1 MRRTACANGV
11 RLMFR
16 RCVSGQQAATARQP
30 SPPPRRRVLDMAR
43 RPKLLYLV
51 SEDWYFVSH
60 RLALAVAA
68 KAAGFDVAVATR
80 VDKHGDTIRDAG
92 IRLIPIDFA
101 RSGLNPVTE
110 LRSMSQL
117 AALYRSEAPDL
128 AHNVALKPVIYG
140 TLAARRA
147 GIPHV
152 VNALMGLGWVFTSDS
167 AKARLLRPLV
177 EVALRHTLRGAGART
192 IVQNADDANVL
203 ATRRLAQPESVRLIR
218 GSGVDPDAYANGPPP
233 AGEPLVVLPARLL
246 AAKGVGEFMQAAA
259 LLKEEGV
266 KARFALVGAPD
277 TENPAAFA
285 RRDIEPFVAA
295 GHVEYWGWRKDMPQ
309 VFAAANIVC
318 LPTFYGEGLPKA
330 LLEGAASARALV
342 ATDVPG
348 CREIV
353 RPGENGWLVPPRDVQ
368 ALADALREAIGQP
381 ALAARYGAEGRRIV
395 EREFSLAAVIEQ
407 TLGVYRELLGSR
419 AQAKSSVI

>member
-1 MRRTACANGV
+1 
-11 RLMFR
+11 
-16 RCVSGQQAATARQP
+16 
-30 SPPPRRRVLDMAR
+30 MAR
-43 RPKLLYLV
+43 SPKLLYLV

-80 VDKHGDTIRDAG
+80 VNKHADTIRNAG
-92 IRLIPIDFA
+92 VRLIPIDFA

-117 AALYRSEAPDL
+117 AALYRTEAPDI

-147 GIPHV
+147 GVPHV
-152 VNALMGLGWVFTSDS
+152 VNAIMGLGWVFSSDS
-167 AKARLLRPLV
+167 AKARLLRPMV
-177 EVALRHTLRGAGART
+177 EVALRNTLCGEGART
-192 IVQNADDANVL
+192 IVQNGDDATLLVN
-203 ATRRLAQPESVRLIR
+203 RRLAPPESVRLIR
-218 GSGVDPDAYANGPPP
+218 GSGVDPSAYSNEPPP
-233 AGEPLVVLPARLL
+233 PGEPLVVLPARLL

-259 LLKEEGV
+259 MLKEEGV

-277 TENPAAFA
+277 ADSAEAFA

-295 GHVEYWGWRKDMPQ
+295 GHVEFWGWRKDMPQ
-309 VFAAANIVC
+309 VLAAANVVC

-342 ATDVPG
+342 ATDVAG

-353 RPGENGWLVPPRDVQ
+353 RPGENGWLVPPRDVR
-368 ALADALREAIGQP
+368 ALADALREAIRQP
-381 ALAARYGAEGRRIV
+381 ALAARYGAAGRRIV

-407 TLGVYRELLGSR
+407 TLGVYRELLGSKPR
-419 AQAKSSVI
+419 ANSRIV